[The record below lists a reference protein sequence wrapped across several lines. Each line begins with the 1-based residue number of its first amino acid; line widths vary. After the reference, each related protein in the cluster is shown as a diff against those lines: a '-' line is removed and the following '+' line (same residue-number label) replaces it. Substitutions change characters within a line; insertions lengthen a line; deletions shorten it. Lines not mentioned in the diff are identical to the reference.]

1 MNDSNW
7 YYRLF
12 YEYCVQWLIKVFE
25 HCYKKIYSKILN
37 EQIYDYIN
45 RTYRV
50 KYGTIFLLRKNL
62 KSINSYR

>member
-1 MNDSNW
+1 MIPIDIIVYFTSIVYND
-7 YYRLF
+7 L
-12 YEYCVQWLIKVFE
+12 VFE

-37 EQIYDYIN
+37 EQIYNYTN